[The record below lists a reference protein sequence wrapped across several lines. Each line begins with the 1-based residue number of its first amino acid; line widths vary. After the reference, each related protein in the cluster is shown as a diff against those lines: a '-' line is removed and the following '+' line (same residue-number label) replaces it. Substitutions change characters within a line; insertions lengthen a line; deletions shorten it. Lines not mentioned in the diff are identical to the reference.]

1 MNLINTHTHRKH
13 MIHDNANVMKIYS
26 RNNKDYEWNVLW
38 NLQKCIHEF
47 FCENNF
53 FIEFFLS

>member
-1 MNLINTHTHRKH
+1 